1 MDVWIDLTNSPH
13 VHYFS
18 QLIKKFEKEGI
29 EYFIT
34 LRNFQNLE
42 DVIKL
47 YTYNTK
53 PISIGVHGE
62 TLDEK
67 LINSA
72 KRIIELTKI
81 VNDKKPKVAITKHS
95 VELPRVA
102 CGLNIPSI
110 FVVDNEYADAQNR
123 LTLPIV
129 NDIIAPKGINKTLLR
144 KQGGRDFLTFDGT
157 CEVANVNSRLNNIL
171 PLNKNIIDELG
182 LNKDLPIIVMRSRP
196 NSSYCNGK
204 KDILPEII
212 KKLNKKIDCNIVAFP
227 RDEKQ
232 KKLYKSLN
240 VFVPETIDSISLLY
254 YADAMIGAGGTMN
267 REAAVLGIPTVSC
280 YPEHILGV
288 DKYLI
293 NKGRMIHTKSISRII
308 NYVIENIGKRNNNIK
323 LEDPTDLMF
332 EKVCEYLRSATN
344 D

>member
-29 EYFIT
+29 DYFIT
-34 LRNFQNLE
+34 LRKFQSLE
-42 DVIKL
+42 NIIKL
-47 YTYNTK
+47 YNHMSNY
-53 PISIGVHGE
+53 ISIGAHGDSLE
-62 TLDEK
+62 EK

-81 VNDKKPKVAITKHS
+81 IKDNKPKVAITKHS

-102 CGLNIPSI
+102 FGLNIPSI
-110 FVVDNEYADAQNR
+110 FIVDNEYADAQNR

-129 NDIIAPKGINKTLLR
+129 NNIIAPEGINKTILR
-144 KQGGRDFLTFDGT
+144 KQGGRNFLTFDGT
-157 CEVANVNSRLNNIL
+157 CEVANVNSRLKNIL
-171 PLNKNIIDELG
+171 PLNRNIVDELG
-182 LNKDLPIIVMRSRP
+182 LNKELPIIVMRSSP

-204 KDILPEII
+204 KDILPDII
-212 KKLNKKIDCNIVAFP
+212 KRLHKKIDCNIVVFP
-227 RDEKQ
+227 RTKKQ
-232 KKLYKSLN
+232 ENLYRSLD
-240 VFVPETIDSISLLY
+240 VVVPKTIDSISLLY

-267 REAAVLGIPTVSC
+267 REAAVLGVPTVSC
-280 YPEHILGV
+280 YPENILGV

-293 NKGRMIHTKSISRII
+293 KRGRMIHTKSVNRII
-308 NYVIENIGKRNNNIK
+308 DYVLNNLGKRNNTIT

-332 EKVCEYLRSATN
+332 EKVCECLKR
-344 D
+344 

>member
-18 QLIKKFEKEGI
+18 QLIKRFEKEGI

-34 LRNFQNLE
+34 LRSFQNLE

-47 YTYNTK
+47 YDYLTK
-53 PISIGVHGE
+53 PILIGNHGN

-72 KRIIELTKI
+72 KRIIGLTKL
-81 VNDKKPKVAITKHS
+81 VSNKKPKVAITKHS

-102 CGLNIPSI
+102 RGLNIPTI

-123 LTLPIV
+123 LTLPIA
-129 NDIIAPKGINKTLLR
+129 NDIITPKGINKTLLR

-171 PLNKNIIDELG
+171 PLNENIIKELG
-182 LNKDLPIIVMRSRP
+182 LDNDLPIIVMRSRP

-227 RDEKQ
+227 RDEYQ

-240 VFVPETIDSISLLY
+240 VFVPKTIDSISLLY
-254 YADAMIGAGGTMN
+254 YSDAMIGAGGTMN

-280 YPEHILGV
+280 YPENILGV

-293 NKGRMIHTKSISRII
+293 KKGRMIHTKSTNRII
-308 NYVIENIGKRNNNIK
+308 KYVVENIGKKNNGLK
-323 LEDPTDLMF
+323 LEDPTNLMF
-332 EKVCEYLRSATN
+332 EKVCEYLKK
-344 D
+344 